1 MPRFQL
7 TTPAAFRQ
15 ALVFLLIAN
24 VLDAS
29 ATALW
34 VSEGIVEEG
43 NAIMAAAIDH
53 GYGFFVLSKVGLVG
67 LGAAALFRL
76 RHLRI
81 TRAAIVPAV
90 VLYSFV
96 LGTHVGIGARV
107 LGLVERGLVFG
118 GQLPV
123 L

>member
-1 MPRFQL
+1 MSRLQL

-43 NAIMAAAIDH
+43 NAIMAAALDH

-67 LGAAALFRL
+67 LGVAALFRL

-81 TRAAIVPAV
+81 TRMAILPAV

-96 LGTHVGIGARV
+96 LGTHLGIGARV
-107 LGLVERGLVFG
+107 AGLIERGIFFG
-118 GQLPV
+118 GQLAQ